1 MEIEYH
7 KWQSPA
13 LGQDMEL
20 KVYGWYGRPMLVFP
34 AQGSTFHEFED
45 TGMLASVSTWVD
57 KGRIK
62 IFTVGSFDG
71 RSWANA
77 SILPADRAK
86 RHLDYDRYIIGE
98 VVPFIRRHCG
108 NTDQKFIACGVSMGG
123 YHAANFFFK
132 NPDVFD
138 TMISMSGIFQLS
150 SLIGDYSDE
159 TVYLNSPLHYLPD
172 LEDPRYLELYRKSN
186 IVISVGQGRWEGPAI
201 EDAKNL
207 ASILDKKG
215 INCWLDMWGYDVD
228 HDWPWW
234 RKMLP
239 YYLESLGI

>member
-1 MEIEYH
+1 
-7 KWQSPA
+7 
-13 LGQDMEL
+13 MEL
-20 KVYGWYGRPMLVFP
+20 KVYGWYGKPMLVFP

-62 IFTVGSFDG
+62 IFTVGSFDE
-71 RSWANA
+71 RSWANPD
-77 SILPADRAK
+77 IFPADRAK

-98 VVPFIRRHCG
+98 VVQFIRRHCG
-108 NTDQKFIACGVSMGG
+108 NTDQKFITCGVSMGG

-186 IVISVGQGRWEGPAI
+186 IVISVGQGRWEEPAI

-207 ASILDKKG
+207 ASILNKKG

-239 YYLESLGI
+239 YYLESLWI